1 MGDLLV
7 PIEFALEMLPSL
19 ERFTYG
25 REPWEV
31 YLHTWLMKGSADAIG
46 SGGAKVWVYINQADE
61 YVGYGSLAQSLLR
74 YPRKK
79 SDMVPVVDIPAFA
92 VRDDLWGK
100 PKEDRLDDVTVDG
113 RYSSQIMRH
122 LIDTPL
128 PGMAISR
135 PSNCRSTKGRQ
146 RLTSSTNG
154 LVLSAPENREWTETR
169 HTTATSGSSANAGLR
184 AGPHGRPP
192 RPGRESP
199 SPIHAR

>member
-19 ERFTYG
+19 EQFTYG

-31 YLHTWLMKGSADAIG
+31 YLYTWLMKGSADAIG
-46 SGGAKVWVYINQADE
+46 SNGAKVWVYINQADE

-74 YPRKK
+74 YPRKT

-122 LIDTPL
+122 LIDTAASWDGNFP
-128 PGMAISR
+128 AIKLSVDQR
-135 PSNCRSTKGRQ
+135 ATKAHEFYERFGFERSGKPRVDGD
-146 RLTSSTNG
+146 
-154 LVLSAPENREWTETR
+154 
-169 HTTATSGSSANAGLR
+169 ATYDRYVRKLR
-184 AGPHGRPP
+184 
-192 RPGRESP
+192 
-199 SPIHAR
+199 